1 MNANDVGGA
10 LIVTG
15 IALVVVGLLA
25 KYGLMGWF
33 GHLPG
38 DIRIKGEYGSFYFP
52 VTTMILISILLS
64 VLLSLI
70 RKG

>member
-1 MNANDVGGA
+1 MDSGVGNGLIIAGA
-10 LIVTG
+10 ALVIAG
-15 IALVVVGLLA
+15 IAA
-25 KYGLMGWF
+25 KYGLLGWF

-38 DIRIKGEYGSFYFP
+38 DIRIKGEHGSFYFP
-52 VTTMILISILLS
+52 VTTMILISVVLS

>member
-1 MNANDVGGA
+1 MDSGIGNG

-15 IALVVVGLLA
+15 IALVAVGLLA

-38 DIRIKGEYGSFYFP
+38 DIRIKGEHGSFYFP